1 MDDELKETIKGFVWL
16 GILVGG
22 TVGAT
27 YVSFKA
33 LAAMT
38 AKAVAAELLKKGAIL
53 VAPVL

>member
-27 YVSFKA
+27 YVSFKV

-38 AKAVAAELLKKGAIL
+38 GKAVAAELLKKGAVL